1 MNFFLNF
8 FTFASQRRL
17 LELLSYGEHNHLFI
31 SVICSLKTTYL
42 STYLFYAF
50 IIFLMSNKVHPHI
63 FPLLKN
69 IDHSKRVLIILNNIY
84 LKKIQLRY
92 PCSEINF
99 ERTQNWKITRSLFKK
114 LGKF

>member
-1 MNFFLNF
+1 MNFFLI

-31 SVICSLKTTYL
+31 SVICSLKITHL

-69 IDHSKRVLIILNNIY
+69 IDHSKRVLLILNNIY
-84 LKKIQLRY
+84 LKKK
-92 PCSEINF
+92 SV
-99 ERTQNWKITRSLFKK
+99 KVSLQ
-114 LGKF
+114 